1 MAAAGMRALLLAAV
15 CLVTLLAVAPSAQ
28 ARPPGGDCD
37 VKEEYVTQASISH
50 SPDDPTSLPTVQP
63 GANRPIEC
71 YY

>member
-1 MAAAGMRALLLAAV
+1 MRSVVLVALCLL
-15 CLVTLLAVAPSAQ
+15 TLLAVSPAAD

-37 VKEEYVTQASISH
+37 VKEEYVTDASLGH
-50 SPDDPTSLPTVQP
+50 DPDDPTSLPTVQP